1 MTMTPEQATWFQGTF
16 SRLADNVDRALQGKR
31 DVVSLVI
38 ASMLA
43 EGHVLLE
50 DAPERARRASRRRSP
65 RPCRAPAAGSS
76 SRPTCC
82 RRT

>member
-1 MTMTPEQATWFQGTF
+1 MTMTPRTGGLVPGTF
-16 SRLADNVDRALQGKR
+16 SRLTDNVDRALQGKR
-31 DVVSLVI
+31 DVVSLVL

-50 DAPERARRASRRRSP
+50 DAPGTGKTSLAKLSP
-65 RPCRAPAAGSS
+65 RPCRAPARASS
-76 SRPTCC
+76 SRPTSS